1 MQYRDFNIRILSK
14 SDDGYFVQ
22 VDSPAGHEKALI
34 KLDIENVEHR
44 ISQIGGN
51 VRGSSTREAEF
62 DIPETQTPVEVGA
75 RLYNALFTDGI
86 RTMYDRSCG
95 EVLSDPNMGLRIK
108 LHVDIEDP
116 ELAAVA
122 QLPWEFA
129 YESGV
134 QEYLALSRQTPI
146 VRYIDVAKRLTT
158 YSRQGKLRILVVIA
172 SPRDHAQL
180 DLAKERKLIEDS
192 WAGDDSVE
200 VDFLEHPT
208 RTSMQQALEESPCH
222 VLHFMGHGAYDA
234 VSRSGAL
241 VIEDSDGNADMLD
254 AQTIKVWLRDVPSL
268 RLIFLN
274 ACNTGKADENEPFA
288 GVANSLVL
296 AGLPAVLAMQFPI
309 SDTAAID
316 FARVFYSR
324 LVKGSPVDE
333 ATTQGRKA
341 VFSGNSGAMEWATP
355 VLYMRA
361 PNGQLFDETT
371 DEAPAGPEKPVAP
384 VVSQTPISAEETPEN
399 TIKTLSIFI
408 GVLFAGVAG
417 FSAYRRTFFQDPIFV
432 SFAAV
437 ILMIIGVG
445 SCVAVC
451 YHQYRHTNSP
461 RYNAL
466 LALSIFNIG
475 ILSGCIAGPV
485 VHVAFG
491 VMKWSDYNVTVFIG
505 LLGTAIFA
513 TLLFYQRRG
522 AAWVYTV
529 APPFAVFLILGHSVS
544 LGRQFVM
551 ASGEGTW
558 WTSSEFAYLHL
569 LITAVS
575 FSAIIVSST
584 YLLAHR
590 RFKSQ

>member
-1 MQYRDFNIRILSK
+1 MQYRDFNIHILSK

-22 VDSPAGHEKALI
+22 VDSPAGHEKALV
-34 KLDIENVEHR
+34 KLDIENLEHR

-51 VRGSSTREAEF
+51 VRSSTTREAEF
-62 DIPETQTPVEVGA
+62 DGPVTQTPVEVGA
-75 RLYNALFTDGI
+75 KLYNALFTDGI

-158 YSRQGKLRILVVIA
+158 YTRQGKLRILVVIA
-172 SPRDHAQL
+172 SPGDHAQL

-192 WAGDDSVE
+192 WAGDDNVE

-208 RTSMQQALEESPCH
+208 RASMQQAVEGTPCH

-333 ATTQGRKA
+333 ATTQGRKSI
-341 VFSGNSGAMEWATP
+341 FSGNSGAMEWATP

-361 PNGQLFDETT
+361 PNGQLFDETK
-371 DEAPAGPEKPVAP
+371 DEAPLEPEKPVVPVAP
-384 VVSQTPISAEETPEN
+384 RTPISAEQTPEN
-399 TIKTLSIFI
+399 TIKTLSIFLSI
-408 GVLFAGVAG
+408 LFASVAG
-417 FSAYRRTFFQDPIFV
+417 FSAYRKTFFQDPLLV
-432 SFAAV
+432 NVAAV

-445 SCVAVC
+445 LCVAAC
-451 YHQYRHTNSP
+451 YFQYRHTNSP
-461 RYNAL
+461 RYSTL
-466 LALSIFNIG
+466 LAASILNIG
-475 ILSGCIAGPV
+475 IHSGFIAGPV
-485 VHVAFG
+485 VYVTSSA
-491 VMKWSDYNVTVFIG
+491 MNWSDYNVTIFIG
-505 LLGTAIFA
+505 LVGMAIFA
-513 TLLFYQRRG
+513 MLFLYQRRG

-529 APPFAVFLILGHSVS
+529 APPLAVFLILGHSVS
-544 LGRQFVM
+544 LGRQFIM
-551 ASGEGTW
+551 AGADKTW
-558 WTSSEFAYLHL
+558 WTDSQFAYLHL

-575 FSAIIVSST
+575 FSAIIVSAT
-584 YLLAHR
+584 YLLANR
-590 RFKSQ
+590 RFRAQ